1 MIQVNL
7 VPDVKLELI
16 KAQQHRNIVIYSSIV
31 VMIASVAVL
40 VILGLVIAGQ
50 AVYTNNLTSQIKSE
64 DAKFRDIADIDNT
77 VTVQNQ
83 LESIQSTHEQK
94 AMTSRIF
101 NLLVE
106 ATAKDTANSVTL
118 NSFSVDTATNTI
130 VLVAQTDTRGF
141 DAAEVF
147 RKNIEGMKLYYME
160 ATPDTVPN
168 EFSEEPKT
176 TAKDEQSAQIAS
188 EVTLSDLSYAQSDN
202 DQRKTVSFRLTFIY
216 DPLLFDEKID
226 ILRVRGLDRG
236 NVTDSYKRLPQSLF
250 DTTETNNEGAAQ

>member
-130 VLVAQTDTRGF
+130 TLVAQTDTRGF

-176 TAKDEQSAQIAS
+176 TAKDEQSVQIAS

-250 DTTETNNEGAAQ
+250 DTSETNSEGAAQ